1 MSEAT
6 AIDVVMR
13 CRGLAKTYSEGK
25 LVTPVFEGI
34 DLDVRRGETVAIVGA
49 SGAGKSTLLHL
60 LGGLDSATAGEVTVE
75 GQRMSALSERARGD
89 LRNRALGFVYQFHH
103 LLPEFSALE
112 NVMMPALIARLPSA
126 EARRRAQAL
135 LEEMGLAPRIAH
147 RPGALSGGEQQR
159 VAVARALVQSPR
171 ILLADE
177 PTGNLDQETGDRL
190 HRLLRRLNEE
200 KRITVVVVT
209 HNERMA
215 AACDRRLR
223 LEGGRLHPEPR

>member
-1 MSEAT
+1 MTTE
-6 AIDVVMR
+6 
-13 CRGLAKTYSEGK
+13 
-25 LVTPVFEGI
+25 PVIAAEGI
-34 DLDVRRGETVAIVGA
+34 VKGYRTPAGYVPVLEGLDLAVAPGEMLAITGA
-49 SGAGKSTLLHL
+49 SGVGKSTLLHV
-60 LGGLDSATAGEVTVE
+60 LGTLDRPESGRLRLEGGEVLGLPE
-75 GQRMSALSERARGD
+75 DRLRQ
-89 LRNRALGFVYQFHH
+89 LRNRILGFVFQFHH

-112 NVMMPALIARLPSA
+112 NVMMPALIARLPGA
-126 EARRRAQAL
+126 EARRRAEAL
-135 LEEMGLAPRIAH
+135 LEEMGLAPRVAH
-147 RPGALSGGEQQR
+147 RPGAQSGGEQQR

-190 HRLLRRLNEE
+190 HGLLRRLNQE